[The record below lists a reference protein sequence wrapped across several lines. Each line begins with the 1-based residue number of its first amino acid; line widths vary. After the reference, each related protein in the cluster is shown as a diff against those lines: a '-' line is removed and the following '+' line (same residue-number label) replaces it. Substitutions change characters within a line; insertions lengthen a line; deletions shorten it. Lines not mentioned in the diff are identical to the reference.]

1 MTSEAFVYDTVRT
14 PFGKYAGAL
23 AGSRPDDLA
32 ALVVRTVVGCAPG
45 LDPARVDEIVFGNA
59 NGAGEDNRNVAR
71 MASLL
76 AGLPVSV
83 PATTVNRL
91 CGSSLDAAI
100 VASRQIALGEADVV
114 IAGGVESMS
123 RGPWVLPK
131 PGKPFPAGDAALVRS
146 AQ

>member
-1 MTSEAFVYDTVRT
+1 
-14 PFGKYAGAL
+14 
-23 AGSRPDDLA
+23 
-32 ALVVRTVVGCAPG
+32 
-45 LDPARVDEIVFGNA
+45 
-59 NGAGEDNRNVAR
+59 

-114 IAGGVESMS
+114 MAGGVESMS
-123 RGPWVLPK
+123 RAQRWLVASVVPQFRRFDADTRLVNASLRHILDEARDLASTPCVLPRS
-131 PGKPFPAGDAALVRS
+131 PADGPRRAAQPRLWHRPRPTG
-146 AQ
+146 